1 MIVAG
6 LTPTSLVDYPG
17 HPATTVFT
25 FGCPLR
31 CPYCHNPGLVQG
43 PRPHQPL
50 DEQAILSFLAARRD
64 VIGHVCIS
72 GGEPTIHGD
81 LPAFLAR
88 LKDLGFQV
96 KLDTS
101 GVRPDMLAR
110 VVATGLADYVAL
122 DVKTAW
128 SQYPKVG
135 LASAAPVRESVEIVK
150 SLALDGE
157 LRTTVV
163 PGIVGHEEI
172 AAMAASLH
180 GARRYVLQQF
190 RPRAPL
196 LDPAWEARQPYADAQ
211 VLRWAEE
218 ISHHFLEPVAVRNLG
233 SR

>member
-1 MIVAG
+1 MIVAD

-31 CPYCHNPGLVQG
+31 CPYCHNPGLVRG
-43 PRPHQPL
+43 PRPERPL
-50 DEQAILSFLAARRD
+50 DQQNTLSFLAARRD
-64 VIGHVCIS
+64 VISHVCIT
-72 GGEPTIHGD
+72 GGEPTIHTD

-88 LKDLGFQV
+88 LKDLRLDV

-110 VVATGLADYVAL
+110 VVRAGLVDYVAL

-128 SQYPKVG
+128 HLYPRVG
-135 LASAAPVRESVEIVK
+135 LPSAAPVRESVEIVRA
-150 SLALDGE
+150 LAPDGE

-172 AAMAASLH
+172 TAMAASLH

-196 LDPAWEARQPYADAQ
+196 LDSAWETRPPYADAL
-211 VLRWAEE
+211 VRRWAKEV
-218 ISHHFLEPVAVRNLG
+218 SPHFLEPVVVRNL
-233 SR
+233 R